1 MGFKPSCCFGFGFIS
16 FLGVIFYAISAF
28 MVHNRNWV
36 FLEHKNGMDK
46 FTSTDAD
53 YKEKLMQML
62 TVCGVRITSHTNLQ
76 FCYR

>member
-36 FLEHKNGMDK
+36 FLEHKNGMD
-46 FTSTDAD
+46 
-53 YKEKLMQML
+53 
-62 TVCGVRITSHTNLQ
+62 
-76 FCYR
+76 